1 MARWRDRAHG
11 DDVSEERREQHAR
24 IASAL
29 HDAEHAVGARQRL
42 SLPAPPV
49 SSLHTIRLSSLCSAP
64 KCLLSRASNREI
76 PRNDS
81 TVHQSLDRIT
91 QRKSQSET

>member
-29 HDAEHAVGARQRL
+29 HDAEHPVGARQRL
-42 SLPAPPV
+42 CLSAPPV
-49 SSLHTIRLSSLCSAP
+49 SSLHTIRLSSLCNAP
-64 KCLLSRASNREI
+64 QCLLSRAPNHEI
-76 PRNDS
+76 PRNDC
-81 TVHQSLDRIT
+81 TPHESLDEIT